1 MKIKTRMIGMDLD
14 GTLLKSDKELTQ
26 YTKDVLKRAIEQGII
41 VMPATGRPITGVP
54 KELLEFPGIRYAVTA
69 NGGRVIDLE
78 KNEAIVEELL
88 PHDIAEVMMDVF
100 EHYDTFREIY
110 FDGVGYASREALEHI
125 GKYLSVPAMANY
137 IMSTRVAVD
146 DVRVKFDETK
156 LPVDKIQ
163 ALFTSVEDRDAARKE
178 IEDVPGIEITGALPM
193 NLEINA
199 AGVNKGKAMIELGKL
214 LGIPREEIMAFGD
227 GNNDL
232 KMLKEVGTGVAMENA
247 IPSVKEA
254 AEYVTLSNDEEGVAK
269 FIEKYVLDYGKERNM
284 LDIIK
289 VIILGIVEGIT
300 EWLPVSSTGHLIL
313 VGNVLKPSMS
323 DAFMEMFDVVI
334 QLGAIMAVVV
344 LYFHKLNPFSPR
356 KSHKQKMLTWQMWIK
371 VLIASVPAGIVGVL
385 FNDILD
391 EIFYKPIP
399 VAVMLI
405 VYGILF
411 IVVENHN
418 AGKKPSVTRISQLSV
433 QMLLWIGFFQMLALI
448 PGTSRSGATIVGA
461 LLIGVSREVAAEFTF
476 FLAIP
481 AMFGASL
488 LKLIKFGFHF
498 TGAEFGLLMLG
509 CIVSF
514 GLSVIAIKFLMGY
527 IKQHDFKVFGYYRI
541 VLGGLIIVWTIIQT
555 VIA

>member
-178 IEDVPGIEITGALPM
+178 IEDVPEIEITGALPM
-193 NLEINA
+193 DLEINA

-247 IPSVKEA
+247 IPSVKETA
-254 AEYVTLSNDEEGVAK
+254 DYVALSNDEEGVAK
-269 FIEKYVLDYGKERNM
+269 FIEKYVLD
-284 LDIIK
+284 
-289 VIILGIVEGIT
+289 
-300 EWLPVSSTGHLIL
+300 
-313 VGNVLKPSMS
+313 
-323 DAFMEMFDVVI
+323 
-334 QLGAIMAVVV
+334 
-344 LYFHKLNPFSPR
+344 
-356 KSHKQKMLTWQMWIK
+356 
-371 VLIASVPAGIVGVL
+371 
-385 FNDILD
+385 
-391 EIFYKPIP
+391 
-399 VAVMLI
+399 
-405 VYGILF
+405 
-411 IVVENHN
+411 
-418 AGKKPSVTRISQLSV
+418 
-433 QMLLWIGFFQMLALI
+433 
-448 PGTSRSGATIVGA
+448 
-461 LLIGVSREVAAEFTF
+461 
-476 FLAIP
+476 
-481 AMFGASL
+481 
-488 LKLIKFGFHF
+488 
-498 TGAEFGLLMLG
+498 
-509 CIVSF
+509 
-514 GLSVIAIKFLMGY
+514 
-527 IKQHDFKVFGYYRI
+527 
-541 VLGGLIIVWTIIQT
+541 
-555 VIA
+555 

>member
-41 VMPATGRPITGVP
+41 VIPATGRPITGVP

-88 PHDIAEVMMDVF
+88 PHDIAEVMLDVF

-125 GKYLSVPAMANY
+125 GKYLSVPVMANY

-163 ALFTSVEDRDAARKE
+163 ALFTSVEDRDAA
-178 IEDVPGIEITGALPM
+178 GIEITGALPM

-254 AEYVTLSNDEEGVAK
+254 ADYVALSNDEEGIAK
-269 FIEKYVLDYGKERNM
+269 FIEKYVLD
-284 LDIIK
+284 
-289 VIILGIVEGIT
+289 
-300 EWLPVSSTGHLIL
+300 
-313 VGNVLKPSMS
+313 
-323 DAFMEMFDVVI
+323 
-334 QLGAIMAVVV
+334 
-344 LYFHKLNPFSPR
+344 
-356 KSHKQKMLTWQMWIK
+356 
-371 VLIASVPAGIVGVL
+371 
-385 FNDILD
+385 
-391 EIFYKPIP
+391 
-399 VAVMLI
+399 
-405 VYGILF
+405 
-411 IVVENHN
+411 
-418 AGKKPSVTRISQLSV
+418 
-433 QMLLWIGFFQMLALI
+433 
-448 PGTSRSGATIVGA
+448 
-461 LLIGVSREVAAEFTF
+461 
-476 FLAIP
+476 
-481 AMFGASL
+481 
-488 LKLIKFGFHF
+488 
-498 TGAEFGLLMLG
+498 
-509 CIVSF
+509 
-514 GLSVIAIKFLMGY
+514 
-527 IKQHDFKVFGYYRI
+527 
-541 VLGGLIIVWTIIQT
+541 
-555 VIA
+555 

>member
-78 KNEAIVEELL
+78 KNEAI
-88 PHDIAEVMMDVF
+88 AEVMLDVF

-125 GKYLSVPAMANY
+125 GKYLSVPVMANY

-227 GNNDL
+227 GDNDL

-247 IPSVKEA
+247 IPPVKGA
-254 AEYVTLSNDEEGVAK
+254 ADYVTLSNDEEGVAK
-269 FIEKYVLDYGKERNM
+269 FIEKYVLD
-284 LDIIK
+284 
-289 VIILGIVEGIT
+289 
-300 EWLPVSSTGHLIL
+300 
-313 VGNVLKPSMS
+313 
-323 DAFMEMFDVVI
+323 
-334 QLGAIMAVVV
+334 
-344 LYFHKLNPFSPR
+344 
-356 KSHKQKMLTWQMWIK
+356 
-371 VLIASVPAGIVGVL
+371 
-385 FNDILD
+385 
-391 EIFYKPIP
+391 
-399 VAVMLI
+399 
-405 VYGILF
+405 
-411 IVVENHN
+411 
-418 AGKKPSVTRISQLSV
+418 
-433 QMLLWIGFFQMLALI
+433 
-448 PGTSRSGATIVGA
+448 
-461 LLIGVSREVAAEFTF
+461 
-476 FLAIP
+476 
-481 AMFGASL
+481 
-488 LKLIKFGFHF
+488 
-498 TGAEFGLLMLG
+498 
-509 CIVSF
+509 
-514 GLSVIAIKFLMGY
+514 
-527 IKQHDFKVFGYYRI
+527 
-541 VLGGLIIVWTIIQT
+541 
-555 VIA
+555 

>member
-1 MKIKTRMIGMDLD
+1 
-14 GTLLKSDKELTQ
+14 
-26 YTKDVLKRAIEQGII
+26 
-41 VMPATGRPITGVP
+41 MPATGRPITGVP

-88 PHDIAEVMMDVF
+88 PHDIAEVMLDVF

-178 IEDVPGIEITGALPM
+178 LKMHLVRFAEALPM

-254 AEYVTLSNDEEGVAK
+254 ADYVALSNDEEGVAK
-269 FIEKYVLDYGKERNM
+269 FIEKYVLD
-284 LDIIK
+284 
-289 VIILGIVEGIT
+289 
-300 EWLPVSSTGHLIL
+300 
-313 VGNVLKPSMS
+313 
-323 DAFMEMFDVVI
+323 
-334 QLGAIMAVVV
+334 
-344 LYFHKLNPFSPR
+344 
-356 KSHKQKMLTWQMWIK
+356 
-371 VLIASVPAGIVGVL
+371 
-385 FNDILD
+385 
-391 EIFYKPIP
+391 
-399 VAVMLI
+399 
-405 VYGILF
+405 
-411 IVVENHN
+411 
-418 AGKKPSVTRISQLSV
+418 
-433 QMLLWIGFFQMLALI
+433 
-448 PGTSRSGATIVGA
+448 
-461 LLIGVSREVAAEFTF
+461 
-476 FLAIP
+476 
-481 AMFGASL
+481 
-488 LKLIKFGFHF
+488 
-498 TGAEFGLLMLG
+498 
-509 CIVSF
+509 
-514 GLSVIAIKFLMGY
+514 
-527 IKQHDFKVFGYYRI
+527 
-541 VLGGLIIVWTIIQT
+541 
-555 VIA
+555 